1 MILVAMRSKNLTIV
15 EQVVEFWIE
24 FKEDLVMSIQESGG
38 NQAQILQQIDQNMQL
53 CQLFIGACEI
63 LVEQCQLSLR

>member
-1 MILVAMRSKNLTIV
+1 MRAKNLTLV

-38 NQAQILQQIDQNMQL
+38 NQTQILQQIDQNTQL

-63 LVEQCQLSLR
+63 LVE